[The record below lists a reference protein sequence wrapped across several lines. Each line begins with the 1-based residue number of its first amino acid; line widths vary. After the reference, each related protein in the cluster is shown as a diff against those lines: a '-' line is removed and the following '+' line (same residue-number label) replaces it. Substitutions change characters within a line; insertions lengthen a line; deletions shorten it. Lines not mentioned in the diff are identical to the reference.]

1 MVQAKPCYVED
12 RVTADACVI
21 KMLRSPHAHA
31 LITHLDVSK
40 AEALPGV
47 VHVITHLNCR
57 IFTIPRV
64 VRAHRN
70 HHRLTAVC
78 SARKCVTS
86 AIALL
91 R

>member
-47 VHVITHLNCR
+47 VHVITHLNCPD
-57 IFTIPRV
+57 IYYTRV

-70 HHRLTAVC
+70 RHRLTAEC